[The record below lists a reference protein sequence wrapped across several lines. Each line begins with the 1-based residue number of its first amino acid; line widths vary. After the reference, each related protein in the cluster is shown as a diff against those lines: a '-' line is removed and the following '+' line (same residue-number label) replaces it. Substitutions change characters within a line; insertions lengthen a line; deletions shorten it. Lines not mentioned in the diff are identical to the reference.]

1 MPSDPAKVEPSPREE
16 LLAEVRSWAQTSH
29 GDLQDA
35 YRALEVLALQECPH
49 GCSRDRWCDTDLQAR
64 AAGALAVLR
73 GSR

>member
-1 MPSDPAKVEPSPREE
+1 MSEQTPREE
-16 LLAEVRSWAQTSH
+16 LLSLVRIRVSAEAADPESPVHVWR
-29 GDLQDA
+29 A